1 MTDCSERL
9 RVQEYLDGELPPA
22 EAAAFRAHLAGCAR
36 CTAEVAAYG
45 RLFATLD
52 RPLREAPSPDL
63 SARILDRVLPSRI
76 RRRRL
81 VAAWGWGYAA
91 AVLACGA
98 AAALWTADA
107 AHRAQLGAVSAH
119 ASGRLLGLVLFVVNA
134 LGAAIVRLGVGWGW
148 IRAVGQR
155 LEPLSHALRAV
166 LAQPDIGFAVWA
178 AAAACCALLWWMRP
192 RVKPAVREVRRV
204 GIVGF

>member
-1 MTDCSERL
+1 MTDCGERL

-22 EAAAFRAHLAGCAR
+22 EAAAFRAHLAGCA
-36 CTAEVAAYG
+36 AEVAAFA
-45 RLFATLD
+45 RLFSTLG
-52 RPLREAPSPDL
+52 RPLRETPSPEL
-63 SARILDRVLPSRI
+63 SARILERVLPSRI

-91 AVLACGA
+91 ALLACGA
-98 AAALWTADA
+98 AAAWWAADA
-107 AHRAQLGAVSAH
+107 AHRAQLGAFSAH
-119 ASGRLLGLVLFVVNA
+119 ASSRLLGLVLFVVNA
-134 LGAAIVRLGVGWGW
+134 LGAAILRLGVGWEW

-166 LAQPDIGFAVWA
+166 FAQPDIGFAVWA